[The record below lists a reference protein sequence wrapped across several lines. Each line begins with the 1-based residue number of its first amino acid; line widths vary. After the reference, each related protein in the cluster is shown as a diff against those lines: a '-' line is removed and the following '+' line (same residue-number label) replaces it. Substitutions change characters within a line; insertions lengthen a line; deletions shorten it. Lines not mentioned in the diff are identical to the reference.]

1 MNVSRVSSPVAA
13 VWNGNIYILP
23 PEIITRDL
31 ITRYFS
37 NTGLLFPY
45 LHEQAFLETYAQMKN
60 DKFQKVRRTW
70 LGLLNMVLALA
81 TSTTV
86 QSNLA
91 AKKRAVD
98 SDVYYQRALQLCE
111 KQLMR
116 GTSLEVGTWLV
127 SRIRQADEYLNGL
140 VVMVMLMMFEPFST
154 MPSPNGPVPPRNAK
168 VSPDMDDPWI
178 SCQGSLVTWSAL

>member
-1 MNVSRVSSPVAA
+1 MRHISHAIAGTAKINHPWTPSSCQDYRQLEGGIVNVSRVSSPAAA
-13 VWNGNIYILP
+13 VWVNIYILP
-23 PEIITRDL
+23 PELKTRDI

-60 DKFQKVRRTW
+60 DNFRRVRRTW

-86 QSNLA
+86 QSNIT
-91 AKKRAVD
+91 AKRRVAD

-116 GTSLEVGTWLV
+116 GTSLEIGT
-127 SRIRQADEYLNGL
+127 YLLGL
-140 VVMVMLMMFEPFST
+140 S
-154 MPSPNGPVPPRNAK
+154 
-168 VSPDMDDPWI
+168 I
-178 SCQGSLVTWSAL
+178 